1 MVRNGREGEF
11 LSQQLENDARHLS
24 LADGSSIFDL
34 EDVAL
39 GIGTVNPLG
48 DGCLDRALGSEDVV
62 EFLEL

>member
-1 MVRNGREGEF
+1 MTLG
-11 LSQQLENDARHLS
+11 HLS

-34 EDVAL
+34 EDVAI